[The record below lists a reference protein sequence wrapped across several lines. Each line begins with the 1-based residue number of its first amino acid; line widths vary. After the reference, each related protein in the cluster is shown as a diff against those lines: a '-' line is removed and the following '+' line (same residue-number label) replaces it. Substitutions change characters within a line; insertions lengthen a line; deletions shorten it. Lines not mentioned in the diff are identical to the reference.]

1 MILKKTCKSK
11 EFHCQHTCIWLFFSF
26 GRTFDRTFK
35 ARRRYFIFGVYT
47 LFLKVQVILNL
58 RYIFEK
64 EKKDMK
70 NKHTIALVIIK
81 NDDILGIYFYRVIY
95 IRYSNYNRPWYF
107 MYIQCGKWFLIR
119 YLSSTKSLIS
129 VLNDILIILK
139 NNIVHI
145 VIS

>member
-1 MILKKTCKSK
+1 
-11 EFHCQHTCIWLFFSF
+11 
-26 GRTFDRTFK
+26 
-35 ARRRYFIFGVYT
+35 
-47 LFLKVQVILNL
+47 
-58 RYIFEK
+58 
-64 EKKDMK
+64 MK
-70 NKHTIALVIIK
+70 NQHTIALVIIK

-119 YLSSTKSLIS
+119 YLFSTKSLIS

-145 VIS
+145 VISQLIVLCHCYDRFVVCFLFVFVFFGGGHRFDINIEIIYLKIDRILSVSSPQNDKQ